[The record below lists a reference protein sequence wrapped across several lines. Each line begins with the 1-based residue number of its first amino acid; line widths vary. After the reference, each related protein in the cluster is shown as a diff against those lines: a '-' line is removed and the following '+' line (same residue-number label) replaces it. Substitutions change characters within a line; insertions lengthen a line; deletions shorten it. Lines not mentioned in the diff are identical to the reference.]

1 MPPYILVVDDEESV
15 CFTFR
20 VFLAEQGYRV
30 STEKSYASA
39 LVSLGQEVPDLLIC
53 DIFLGDR
60 RGTDLVGVLREMG
73 VVCPVIVLTGQ
84 PSLATAAEAV
94 RIGAFD
100 YLTKPVEKQALLKV
114 VKQALRHK
122 ALEEEKEQ
130 YRNRITAIFQSVN
143 EGIITVDSH
152 LRVLDANQQVADI
165 CGVEPERIVGRPFGQ
180 GLDQCQGACHKLL
193 GQAMRQRRNLEE
205 VTVECGRPSRPDQ
218 LVVLNSSPLAEHNG
232 HQRELVLT
240 IRDVTRLHRLEKRL
254 DTRRPFHRLV
264 GQSPQMQRIYRLID
278 DLAPTSTTVLVTGE
292 SGTGKELVVEA
303 LHYRSPRAKKPLVKV
318 NCGAISESLLESEL
332 FGHVKGAFTGADRNK
347 SGRFLA
353 AAGGTIFLDEI
364 GEISPRLQMSLLRVI
379 QDKRF
384 EPVGSS
390 APIEVDVRIVTATNA
405 DLEDRVR
412 KGLFRQ
418 DLYYRLKVFGIHL
431 PPLRERQE
439 DIPLLVQ
446 HFIQKNRQ
454 SFDKDILGI
463 SDNVMELF
471 LRFPWPGNVRQL
483 EHAIEHAFVV
493 CRGTTILLDHLPGD
507 IVQYRPAPAP
517 EPRARRALD
526 REAVLAALTACGW
539 NKAKAARRLGV
550 SRTTLYRKIAE
561 YEIQAS
567 PDEV

>member
-1 MPPYILVVDDEESV
+1 MAPYILVVDDEESV
-15 CFTFR
+15 RFTFQY
-20 VFLAEQGYRV
+20 FLAEQGYRT

-39 LVSLGQEVPDLLIC
+39 LASLERQTPDVLIC

-60 RGTDLVGVLREMG
+60 RGTDLVGVLKEMG
-73 VVCPVIVLTGQ
+73 AICPVIVLTGK

-130 YRNRITAIFQSVN
+130 YRHRITAIFQSVK
-143 EGIITVDSH
+143 EGIITVDRR
-152 LRVLDANQQVADI
+152 LRVLDANPQVASI
-165 CGVEPERIVGRPFGQ
+165 CGVEPARIVGLAFGRA
-180 GLDQCQGACHKLL
+180 LDQCRGSCVKLL
-193 GQAMRQRRNLEE
+193 EQAMAQDRNLEE
-205 VTVECGRPSRPDQ
+205 VTVECGRSSRPDQ
-218 LVVLNSSPLAEHNG
+218 LVVLNSSPLAGQQG

-264 GQSPQMQRIYRLID
+264 GQSPQMQRIYRFID

-303 LHYRSPRAKKPLVKV
+303 LHYRSPRAPKPLVKV
-318 NCGAISESLLESEL
+318 NCGAIAESLLESEL
-332 FGHVKGAFTGADRNK
+332 FGHVKGAFTGAERNK

-364 GEISPRLQMSLLRVI
+364 GEISPRLQMGLLRVI

-390 APIEVDVRIVTATNA
+390 SPLEVDVRIVAATNA

-412 KGLFRQ
+412 QGLFRQ
-418 DLYYRLKVFGIHL
+418 DLYYRLKVFDIHL
-431 PPLRERQE
+431 PPLRERKD

-454 SFDKDILGI
+454 SFDKDVLGI

-493 CRGTTILLDHLPGD
+493 CRGTTILVDHLPAD
-507 IVQYRPAPAP
+507 IVQYRPDPDSV
-517 EPRARRALD
+517 PREREALD
-526 REAVLAALTACGW
+526 REAVLAALTACDW

-561 YEIQAS
+561 YGIKSS
-567 PDEV
+567 PGEM